1 MYRVQYGNADSVTPQ
16 RRGARF
22 CNCIY
27 FFALRDGNFIQT
39 PLEPPFDALQS
50 YDLSFSNNFF
60 FDRNFCS
67 RHGRTLKTPVIST
80 FLHQT
85 VEFFV

>member
-1 MYRVQYGNADSVTPQ
+1 MYRVQYGNADGVTPQ
-16 RRGARF
+16 RRGARL

-50 YDLSFSNNFF
+50 YDLLFF
-60 FDRNFCS
+60 
-67 RHGRTLKTPVIST
+67 L
-80 FLHQT
+80 
-85 VEFFV
+85 